1 MTLDELLQRYS
12 AFVKTPE
19 YLEGL
24 FVEVSGMAIDI
35 LLLTILVPT
44 IFWFMQ
50 LRNKIQAQRTAS
62 FLCLQFIRDCTT
74 LLLRAGGIHNLN
86 EAIHYEFKNGRLPEL
101 FSHSIYGNSENLLEM
116 LRSRMRRGSHVL
128 GHRSLEIETIREL
141 RGESEGLVRQ
151 CEQYAVLFSS
161 LRLHAYSERCF
172 RIGVILFALRD
183 YMKQMEPFPGSTRP
197 TDSFRILSTSLAA
210 AIDEWFSKERKIPD
224 KVLHRSAQI
233 TMAKLIFQ
241 MPYTLVQRYVIGPIL
256 TRIGIEYR
264 DPYKLDIVRVL
275 LEKAYKS
282 VGSAEVFKTLNLS
295 GKQVRK
301 ILSLPSASNE
311 AITFLQAL
319 RALFPADR
327 WDALLVST
335 IFQELTRVK
344 PDAVTSSH
352 YIADASATY
361 VRASFKQDAEI
372 LIRIMSWAS
381 SYDSFHSVA

>member
-44 IFWFMQ
+44 IFWIVQ

-62 FLCLQFIRDCTT
+62 FLCLQFLRDCTT
-74 LLLRAGGIHNLN
+74 LLLRAGGIQNLN
-86 EAIHYEFKNGRLPEL
+86 EALHYELKNDRLSEL

-116 LRSRMRRGSHVL
+116 LRFRMARGSHIL
-128 GHRSLEIETIREL
+128 GHRSLEMADIREL
-141 RGESEGLVRQ
+141 REEAEGLVRQ
-151 CEQYAVLFSS
+151 CEQYVVLFSS
-161 LRLHAYSERCF
+161 LRLHTYSERCF

-183 YMKQMEPFPGSTRP
+183 YMKQMEPLAGSTRP
-197 TDSFRILSTSLAA
+197 TDGFRTLSTDLAT
-210 AIDEWFSKERKIPD
+210 AIDEWFSRERKIPD
-224 KVLHRSAQI
+224 KALHRSAQI
-233 TMAKLIFQ
+233 TMVKLILQ
-241 MPYTLVQRYVIGPIL
+241 MPYTLVQRYVIGPIM

-264 DPYKLDIVRVL
+264 DPWKLDIVRVL

-282 VGSAEVFKTLNLS
+282 AGSAEVFKTLNLS

-311 AITFLQAL
+311 AITFLLAL

-327 WDALLVST
+327 WDAVLVST

-344 PDAVTSSH
+344 PDVVTSSH
-352 YIADASATY
+352 YIADASAIY
-361 VRASFKQDAEI
+361 VRASFKQDAEV

-381 SYDSFHSVA
+381 SYEGIHSVA